1 MSRVTKGDNGITKG
15 YSSINHKG
23 VDIGWHKLESDNQ
36 VITHSDGIVTWLQTG
51 QKHDNNT
58 KGIKTYGNAIKI
70 KHNNG
75 MFTLYAHLKSVKVKK
90 GQKVI
95 KGQLIGVMGETGKTY
110 GRHLHF
116 EVRDKSGTRINPTQY
131 INNDLPN
138 NPTGKKYILLFDKW
152 LRKDH
157 KVAYNKIKKVA
168 KNTVIQSIDD
178 KIYKSTTGS
187 KWIKTT
193 LSGITGYI
201 CIEDKSGKQA
211 KEI

>member
-15 YSSINHKG
+15 YSTKHRG

-36 VITHSDGIVTWLQTG
+36 VLAHSEGIVTWVQTG
-51 QKHDNNT
+51 QKKDLNA
-58 KGIKTYGNAIKI
+58 KGNKKYGNAIKI

-75 MFTLYAHLKSVKVKK
+75 MYTLYAHLKTIKVKK
-90 GQKVI
+90 GDKV
-95 KGQLIGVMGETGKTY
+95 KKAQVIGIIGSTGVAY

-116 EVRDKSGTRINPTQY
+116 EVRDKKNIRINPTQY

-152 LRKDH
+152 LRKEP
-157 KVAYNKIKKVA
+157 KVAINKIRKVA
-168 KNTVIQSIDD
+168 KNTVILSVDD
-178 KIYKSTTGS
+178 KLYKSTTGS

-193 LSGITGYI
+193 LSGVTGYI
-201 CIEDKSGKQA
+201 CIYDSTGVQV
-211 KEI
+211 KEV